1 MPVKTV
7 SLGTLFLLLLGGAA
21 PAQFEAQTP
30 SKGIR
35 LDKPMTQRWQVG
47 VKITAVGGPCAGL
60 RGSIPVPTD
69 WPEQEVRV
77 VAEDVTPL
85 VRGVRYRD
93 LGGLRQ
99 MQYSIPQLP
108 PGELGSAL
116 VTFEIIRSSILP
128 PEDTAEFQIPK
139 NPPPVVRLNLA
150 ASPSI
155 ECRHPTIRS
164 KAKELAAGD
173 VPAWEQVRTLYDW
186 VRDNMKFQDGPFKG
200 AVATLRDGSGNRD
213 DLTCLFIALCR
224 AGDVPAR
231 TVFVPDNCY
240 AEFYLHDADGKG
252 HWFPCQVAGT
262 REFGGMSDHRP
273 ILQKGDNIRVPDE
286 QKDPQRF
293 VAEFLTGQ
301 GGRAGRPQVE
311 FVRKLLPAN

>member
-1 MPVKTV
+1 MSVKTT
-7 SLGTLFLLLLGGAA
+7 SWTAMFLLFLGGTAL
-21 PAQFEAQTP
+21 AQFETQT
-30 SKGIR
+30 SAKGVR
-35 LDKPMTQRWQVG
+35 LDKSMTQRWQVG

-69 WPEQEVRV
+69 WPEQEVRTA
-77 VAEDVTPL
+77 AEEVSPL
-85 VRGVRYRD
+85 VRSVRYRD

-99 MQYSIPQLP
+99 MQYSIPMLP
-108 PGELGSAL
+108 PGDVGSAL
-116 VTFEIIRSSILP
+116 VTFEIIRHSMLP
-128 PEDTAEFQIPK
+128 PEDTAEYQLPK
-139 NPPPVVRLNLA
+139 NPPPPVRLNLA

-164 KAKELAAGD
+164 KVKEL
-173 VPAWEQVRTLYDW
+173 VPSDLSAWQQVETLFDW
-186 VRDNMKFQDGPFKG
+186 VRDNTKLQDGLFKG

-213 DLTCLFIALCR
+213 DLTSLFIALCR
-224 AGDVPAR
+224 AHGVPAR

-240 AEFYLHDADGKG
+240 AEFYLNDSDGQG
-252 HWFPCQVAGT
+252 HWFPCQVAGA

-286 QKDPQRF
+286 QREPQRF
-293 VAEFLTGQ
+293 VPEFLTGQ